1 MSTQQEVCG
10 RESNSGPFS
19 VWGKCGE
26 EARLTVF
33 IWMTIV
39 ISEVIK

>member
-1 MSTQQEVCG
+1 MINTVYSLHG
-10 RESNSGPFS
+10 MMN
-19 VWGKCGE
+19 

-33 IWMTIV
+33 VWMTIV